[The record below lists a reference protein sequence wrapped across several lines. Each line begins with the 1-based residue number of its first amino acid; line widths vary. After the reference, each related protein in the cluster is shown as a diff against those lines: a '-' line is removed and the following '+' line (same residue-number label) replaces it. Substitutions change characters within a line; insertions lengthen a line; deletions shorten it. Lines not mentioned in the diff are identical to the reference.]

1 MLVFRYQNLP
11 KEITN
16 QYDLILIS
24 NNGYAMIEIGQDR
37 YRLPQ
42 TGTIITIQLIVHHI
56 QYGYNR
62 ISTVG
67 LF

>member
-24 NNGYAMIEIGQDR
+24 NNGYAMIEIRQDK
-37 YRLPQ
+37 YELPQ

-56 QYGYNR
+56 
-62 ISTVG
+62 
-67 LF
+67 